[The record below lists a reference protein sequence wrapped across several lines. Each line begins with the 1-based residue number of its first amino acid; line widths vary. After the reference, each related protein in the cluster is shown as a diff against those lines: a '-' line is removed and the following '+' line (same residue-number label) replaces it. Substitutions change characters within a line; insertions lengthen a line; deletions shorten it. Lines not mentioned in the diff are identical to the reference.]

1 MEQVLSSPRGHSDWE
16 SDQNSLGFLLL
27 DNDDVAAE
35 SGHKNPERHQRGE
48 TGIVSLSFN
57 EIFQD
62 SSLNLDKLF
71 RASRYSGLDQ
81 AYPWERSSD
90 RVSPSWNKQQSF
102 PQKLAEEDSCEM
114 PHNVVRADLLSF
126 NSSAPSPTCSC
137 TSVPVGTVNRV
148 CPLDGL
154 ISQLSLDPVLDQ
166 THAQTQPAERTS
178 LVEESPD
185 SHRTKDLTSSQTAPE
200 KVTDLLCENL
210 LDLAAENSSRHA
222 SYNFENSLEALMPLV
237 YDLSSTPLCSVSHP
251 GASDEHLQALCLESP
266 VQPCDG
272 GHAILQTAETSTAG
286 LSLEQNHHKPLVSNT
301 ICDDASEVWSGPQSP
316 ADSLTSSKSS
326 VSDSKAY
333 NLKSLA
339 PDGPPDDPPDSS
351 SLCLRDNCSCPVEM
365 TVKMEERAKR
375 DIPTDKPMKQELE
388 SDFAQEGLLLSTF
401 MPGQTASVAFTST
414 SPVSCFPQADFLPEY
429 SNNELWVN
437 MHGSEIDIE
446 SETSGDLNENLN
458 LSLLFGSDK
467 DIIDT
472 LSALEKEPPPVS
484 ISLTFEANAETTA
497 ISLDFESK
505 TRSSSEVESKNNPS
519 EGTNSPEDTVK
530 EQTINMPLVDTLD
543 KDAAVDTQL
552 LLHVQEVTS
561 VHTLVKGT
569 TQHCQNL
576 DGCTAEINQQPSM
589 HDESDSLCLSSLN
602 YTSEKSVH
610 VPSDDLQDSQ
620 TLTEPSDSSL
630 NTNTPD
636 LTPVSKGN
644 STPSG
649 ATLPAPIIP
658 KAKAMC
664 VQEGE
669 TEGRDMEPNDVTNA
683 FFENVP
689 GSLHSTL
696 LSGAESPVSQVG
708 MAVEQERGES
718 TSSQSADTRVD
729 GDTDLPD
736 QADLSQV
743 AQPKV
748 NLLRDESPS
757 GVHLIEETCPTLMED
772 NVVVVPD
779 SPDNAEM
786 ALDFCVSSDLI
797 QDGSVGTGARPAANP
812 QDDEHSA
819 LRAVFQ
825 ALDQDGDGFVRI
837 EEFMEFAT
845 AYGVEQVKDLTCF
858 LDPSGLGVI
867 SFEDFHRGITAISN
881 GGSDPDLYKLQLTS
895 GDANGAAEEYDEQ
908 AEVSD
913 SAYLGSESAYSECET
928 FTDEDSGA
936 LVHPELHEDVETD
949 SGIGNALADSE
960 DRNRFSLGSD
970 LHGHALV
977 AVIGG
982 EEEHFEDFGESNSTS
997 DLLLANQEE
1006 GRAAP
1011 EGEGDP
1017 EPHPHAGSPVHRP
1030 PMLLSPSSS
1039 KRLSSKKAARHLLQ
1053 SSALDGMNDLS
1064 RNILDLADS
1073 DLTDKV
1079 LLLERRVSEL
1089 EKDSAESEEQHARL
1103 RQENLALVHRANAL
1117 EEQLKEQEL
1126 HADETLNTLARK
1138 HRDALSKL
1146 QRERELEIENL
1157 QARLHQL
1164 DEENS
1169 ELRSCVPCLR
1179 ANIERLEEEKRKL
1192 QDEVDDVTD
1201 RLNEETES
1209 RRKMADKL
1217 SHERHTSQKE
1227 KETTQELIED
1237 LRKQLEM
1244 LQLFKLEMEVRRGR
1258 SPAAGL
1264 QEYNTHM
1271 RENELEQEIRRLK
1284 QDNRSL
1290 KEQNDELNG
1299 QIINLSI
1306 QGAKSLFTES
1316 LSESLA
1322 AEINNVSRAELMEAI
1337 QKQEEINFRL
1347 QDYIDRIIVA
1357 IMESNPSI
1365 LEVK

>member
-1 MEQVLSSPRGHSDWE
+1 
-16 SDQNSLGFLLL
+16 
-27 DNDDVAAE
+27 
-35 SGHKNPERHQRGE
+35 
-48 TGIVSLSFN
+48 T
-57 EIFQD
+57 
-62 SSLNLDKLF
+62 
-71 RASRYSGLDQ
+71 
-81 AYPWERSSD
+81 
-90 RVSPSWNKQQSF
+90 
-102 PQKLAEEDSCEM
+102 
-114 PHNVVRADLLSF
+114 
-126 NSSAPSPTCSC
+126 
-137 TSVPVGTVNRV
+137 
-148 CPLDGL
+148 
-154 ISQLSLDPVLDQ
+154 
-166 THAQTQPAERTS
+166 
-178 LVEESPD
+178 ESP
-185 SHRTKDLTSSQTAPE
+185 L
-200 KVTDLLCENL
+200 
-210 LDLAAENSSRHA
+210 
-222 SYNFENSLEALMPLV
+222 
-237 YDLSSTPLCSVSHP
+237 
-251 GASDEHLQALCLESP
+251 
-266 VQPCDG
+266 
-272 GHAILQTAETSTAG
+272 
-286 LSLEQNHHKPLVSNT
+286 
-301 ICDDASEVWSGPQSP
+301 
-316 ADSLTSSKSS
+316 
-326 VSDSKAY
+326 
-333 NLKSLA
+333 
-339 PDGPPDDPPDSS
+339 
-351 SLCLRDNCSCPVEM
+351 
-365 TVKMEERAKR
+365 
-375 DIPTDKPMKQELE
+375 
-388 SDFAQEGLLLSTF
+388 
-401 MPGQTASVAFTST
+401 
-414 SPVSCFPQADFLPEY
+414 
-429 SNNELWVN
+429 
-437 MHGSEIDIE
+437 
-446 SETSGDLNENLN
+446 
-458 LSLLFGSDK
+458 
-467 DIIDT
+467 
-472 LSALEKEPPPVS
+472 
-484 ISLTFEANAETTA
+484 
-497 ISLDFESK
+497 
-505 TRSSSEVESKNNPS
+505 
-519 EGTNSPEDTVK
+519 
-530 EQTINMPLVDTLD
+530 
-543 KDAAVDTQL
+543 
-552 LLHVQEVTS
+552 
-561 VHTLVKGT
+561 
-569 TQHCQNL
+569 
-576 DGCTAEINQQPSM
+576 
-589 HDESDSLCLSSLN
+589 
-602 YTSEKSVH
+602 
-610 VPSDDLQDSQ
+610 
-620 TLTEPSDSSL
+620 
-630 NTNTPD
+630 
-636 LTPVSKGN
+636 
-644 STPSG
+644 
-649 ATLPAPIIP
+649 
-658 KAKAMC
+658 
-664 VQEGE
+664 
-669 TEGRDMEPNDVTNA
+669 
-683 FFENVP
+683 
-689 GSLHSTL
+689 
-696 LSGAESPVSQVG
+696 SQVG
-708 MAVEQERGES
+708 RAMEQERGEA
-718 TSSQSADTRVD
+718 TSRLCQSADVKRD
-729 GDTDLPD
+729 GETDLPD

-748 NLLRDESPS
+748 NESPG
-757 GVHLIEETCPTLMED
+757 GVCPLEETCPPLMED
-772 NVVVVPD
+772 DVLVVPD
-779 SPDNAEM
+779 GPHNAEM
-786 ALDFCVSSDLI
+786 ALELCVSSDLI
-797 QDGSVGTGARPAANP
+797 QDGSVCASTLPAANP
-812 QDDEHSA
+812 QDEEHSA

-845 AYGVEQVKDLTCF
+845 AYGVEQVKDLTRF

-928 FTDEDSGA
+928 FTDEDTGA

-949 SGIGNALADSE
+949 SGIETTLAESE

-970 LHGHALV
+970 LHGHTLV

-982 EEEHFEDFGESNSTS
+982 EEEHFEDFGESNSAS

-1017 EPHPHAGSPVHRP
+1017 EPHPHAGSPVHRS
-1030 PMLLSPSSS
+1030 PMLLSPSSEPFPSSFQNFLQSESLEFFCTHCHKQISRLEDLSTRLHLLEMNSSS
-1039 KRLSSKKAARHLLQ
+1039 KRLSSKKAARQLLQ
-1053 SSALDGMNDLS
+1053 SSGLDGMNDLS
-1064 RNILDLADS
+1064 RDILDLADS
-1073 DLTDKV
+1073 DITDKV

-1089 EKDSAESEEQHARL
+1089 EKDSAASEEQHARL

-1126 HADETLNTLARK
+1126 HSDETLNALARK

-1201 RLNEETES
+1201 RLNEEMES
-1209 RRKMADKL
+1209 RRKMTDKL

-1244 LQLFKLEMEVRRGR
+1244 LQLFKLETEARRGR

-1322 AEINNVSRAELMEAI
+1322 AEINNVSRSELMEAI

>member
-27 DNDDVAAE
+27 DNDDEAAATDG
-35 SGHKNPERHQRGE
+35 GHENAERHHRRDG
-48 TGIVSLSFN
+48 GIVSLSFD

-62 SSLNLDKLF
+62 NSLNLDELF

-81 AYPWERSSD
+81 AYPWERGSD
-90 RVSPSWNKQQSF
+90 CVIPSWDKQQSV
-102 PQKLAEEDSCEM
+102 QEQLAEGDCGETSHDVDT
-114 PHNVVRADLLSF
+114 PDLISF
-126 NSSAPSPTCSC
+126 NSTAPSPTHTC
-137 TSVPVGTVNRV
+137 TSMQAVDVLGPVVEINSE

-154 ISQLSLDPVLDQ
+154 IGQLPLDPLLDQ
-166 THAQTQPAERTS
+166 TLSETLADHRTS
-178 LVEESPD
+178 ESPA
-185 SHRTKDLTSSQTAPE
+185 SHWTTDLTSSQTTPE
-200 KVTDLLCENL
+200 KLTDV
-210 LDLAAENSSRHA
+210 AEESSTRTA
-222 SYNFENSLEALMPLV
+222 SSNFITLPLIN
-237 YDLSSTPLCSVSHP
+237 DLSSSSQCLVSHP
-251 GASDEHLQALCLESP
+251 DISDAFIPTLFLELP
-266 VQPCDG
+266 VQPCDD
-272 GHAILQTAETSTAG
+272 ILQTAETTITG
-286 LSLEQNHHKPLVSNT
+286 LFLEQESDIPLINNT
-301 ICDDASEVWSGPQSP
+301 ISNEMPEVLSRPQSP
-316 ADSLTSSKSS
+316 SGMSASRKPSVQERTFAGSDSEVNPGTAPKSIATNGPPSCDYEMSVEMKDVVKSDVTPNDSEVRELKYDFSAAVLLSSPTFEFEQMAPVESTFTSNNALSPDVLPSYSNDELPVNTHGSESATVHCTYTSSKTSS
-326 VSDSKAY
+326 ELDHSVNLDHSVISDFHSSDTHNPKPLASEQQIITDTLTALEEELTLISPLVCL
-333 NLKSLA
+333 NL
-339 PDGPPDDPPDSS
+339 DG
-351 SLCLRDNCSCPVEM
+351 NA
-365 TVKMEERAKR
+365 KMETTSLDSEFQ
-375 DIPTDKPMKQELE
+375 THYLLE
-388 SDFAQEGLLLSTF
+388 HDLL
-401 MPGQTASVAFTST
+401 
-414 SPVSCFPQADFLPEY
+414 E
-429 SNNELWVN
+429 
-437 MHGSEIDIE
+437 
-446 SETSGDLNENLN
+446 ETS
-458 LSLLFGSDK
+458 
-467 DIIDT
+467 
-472 LSALEKEPPPVS
+472 
-484 ISLTFEANAETTA
+484 
-497 ISLDFESK
+497 
-505 TRSSSEVESKNNPS
+505 
-519 EGTNSPEDTVK
+519 K
-530 EQTINMPLVDTLD
+530 EQTINLSNVDILEKITHTQ
-543 KDAAVDTQL
+543 AAVDA
-552 LLHVQEVTS
+552 HVQEVAS
-561 VHTLVKGT
+561 VHTSVNGT
-569 TQHCQNL
+569 AQHCQNSN
-576 DGCTAEINQQPSM
+576 DCMAGINQQPNTQ
-589 HDESDSLCLSSLN
+589 DDSENHCLGAHN
-602 YTSEKSVH
+602 YISKKSV
-610 VPSDDLQDSQ
+610 PRSDINDELQEKH
-620 TLTEPSDSSL
+620 TLIETFDGS
-630 NTNTPD
+630 
-636 LTPVSKGN
+636 VS
-644 STPSG
+644 
-649 ATLPAPIIP
+649 ATLSAPGSP
-658 KAKAMC
+658 KAEVMC
-664 VQEGE
+664 IREVKE
-669 TEGRDMEPNDVTNA
+669 A
-683 FFENVP
+683 FESVS
-689 GSLHSTL
+689 GILDSTL
-696 LSGAESPVSQVG
+696 LSGADSPVSQVG
-708 MAVEQERGES
+708 MALEQERGEATS
-718 TSSQSADTRVD
+718 TLGSSPDVRVD
-729 GDTDLPD
+729 EETNLPD

-743 AQPKV
+743 AEPQL
-748 NLLRDESPS
+748 NSLTDESPCR
-757 GVHLIEETCPTLMED
+757 ETCPPLMED
-772 NVVVVPD
+772 NVIFPD
-779 SPDNAEM
+779 GLDDAEM
-786 ALDFCVSSDLI
+786 PLELCVSADTI
-797 QDGSVGTGARPAANP
+797 QDGSVGAGALPAPGP
-812 QDDEHSA
+812 QEEEGSA

-845 AYGVEQVKDLTCF
+845 AYGVEQVKDLTRF

-895 GDANGAAEEYDEQ
+895 GDANGVAEEYDEQ

-928 FTDEDSGA
+928 FTDEDTGA

-949 SGIGNALADSE
+949 SGIENTLAESE

-982 EEEHFEDFGESNSTS
+982 EEEHFEDFGESNSAS

-1006 GRAAP
+1006 ARAAP

-1017 EPHPHAGSPVHRP
+1017 EPHPHAGSPVRRP

-1053 SSALDGMNDLS
+1053 SSGLDGMSDLS
-1064 RNILDLADS
+1064 QDILDLADS
-1073 DLTDKV
+1073 DITDKV

-1089 EKDSAESEEQHARL
+1089 EKDSATSEEQHARL
-1103 RQENLALVHRANAL
+1103 RQENLTLVHRANAL

-1192 QDEVDDVTD
+1192 QDEIDDITD
-1201 RLNEETES
+1201 RLNEETDS

-1244 LQLFKLEMEVRRGR
+1244 LQLFKLETEARRGR